1 MTNRTSQVS
10 LGRPRLPNGLAA
22 QFKAL
27 PPSVRGRAVAF
38 IILAHTA
45 GLNVKDMTESA
56 SELRRLGV
64 LLNQSLRVSGGRKV
78 DVEALELAVKRI
90 NSLWP

>member
-22 QFKAL
+22 QLKAL

-38 IILAHTA
+38 IIQAHAA
-45 GLNVKDMTESA
+45 GLDVKKMTESA
-56 SELRRLGV
+56 MELRRLGV